1 MIIHSRLKL
10 FLVVGILI
18 SSVIPIVAQKKQ
30 KASDYS
36 NSALQ
41 KQENGDLDGALAD
54 YDRAIALDPRLDS
67 AYNNRA
73 NINLQKGDLDG
84 VISDYSKALELNPRS
99 VETYFNRGDVQLQKG
114 DYDAAISDFTSSLQ
128 LGPEFAMAYNNRGM
142 RKSLRRT
149 SKVRSVTTRKP
160 FNSILS

>member
-73 NINLQKGDLDG
+73 NINLQKGD
-84 VISDYSKALELNPRS
+84 
-99 VETYFNRGDVQLQKG
+99 
-114 DYDAAISDFTSSLQ
+114 YDAAISDFTSSLQ

-160 FNSILS
+160 